1 MAIVSPGTSTAATAP
16 ENSSASYG
24 VPLAVVTTLFFMWGF
39 LTCLNDI
46 LVPHLKPIFDLNYT
60 QIMLVQFAFFGAYF
74 LFSIPSAWIIDAIGY
89 QRSMVVGLLTMGAGA
104 FLFVPAA
111 SAPSYPLFLFALIV
125 LAAGITCLQV
135 AANPYVTVLG
145 RPETASSRLNLTQ
158 AFNSLGTTIFPWIGA
173 HLILRTTAAA
183 MAQNASQA
191 AGAVIKLYVYF
202 FATALTLLAIGISL
216 SRLPKMESAEHH
228 IGEEVSDSI
237 WKHPNLIF
245 GAIAIFVYV
254 GGEVSI
260 GSSIANYL
268 ALDNIGG
275 FLSPASVS
283 DAATR
288 YRAAL
293 GEAAKYISL
302 YWLGA
307 MIGRFIGSALLQ
319 KIKPGKLLAFAAIM
333 ATALVVTSVLCNG
346 HVAMWTILSIGLFNS
361 IMFPCIFTMG
371 IAELG
376 PLTGDGSGLLN
387 MAIVGGAIIP
397 WIVGKSGDLINHR
410 FFAAMIQGETSWGQ
424 GIHYALIAAAA
435 CYLYILFFAV
445 SGSKPNSE
453 RYAKT

>member
-1 MAIVSPGTSTAATAP
+1 
-16 ENSSASYG
+16 
-24 VPLAVVTTLFFMWGF
+24 
-39 LTCLNDI
+39 
-46 LVPHLKPIFDLNYT
+46 
-60 QIMLVQFAFFGAYF
+60 
-74 LFSIPSAWIIDAIGY
+74 
-89 QRSMVVGLLTMGAGA
+89 
-104 FLFVPAA
+104 
-111 SAPSYPLFLFALIV
+111 
-125 LAAGITCLQV
+125 
-135 AANPYVTVLG
+135 
-145 RPETASSRLNLTQ
+145 
-158 AFNSLGTTIFPWIGA
+158 
-173 HLILRTTAAA
+173 
-183 MAQNASQA
+183 MAQSASQA
-191 AGAVIKLYVYF
+191 ADAVIKLYVYF
-202 FATALTLLAIGISL
+202 FAAALALLAIGIGL
-216 SRLPKMESAEHH
+216 SKLPKMESAEHH
-228 IGEEVSDSI
+228 IGEKINDSI

-245 GAIAIFVYV
+245 GAIGIFVYV
-254 GGEVSI
+254 GGEVAI
-260 GSSIANYL
+260 GSSISNYL

-275 FLSPASVS
+275 FISPFSVP

-333 ATALVVTSVLCNG
+333 ATLLVTTSVLTNG
-346 HVAMWTILSIGLFNS
+346 HVAMWTILSVGLFNS

-397 WIVGKSGDLINHR
+397 WIVGKAGDLINHR
-410 FFAAMIQGETSWGQ
+410 FYAAMIQGETSWGQ

-435 CYLYILFFAV
+435 CYLYILFFAL

-453 RYAKT
+453 RNAKS